1 MLFLILILKIFD
13 KKKNVKTI
21 ETNRSNRTIE
31 QFRTIQKRT
40 FLQTYID
47 WYITGTKVVEP
58 SAIVSYMYN

>member
-21 ETNRSNRTIE
+21 ETNNRTIE